1 MATQYANGKIVT
13 DGLILALNA
22 ADRNS
27 YVSGSTTWFDLTA
40 NNFTCS
46 LVNGP
51 AFNSSNSGN
60 IIFDG
65 VDDYANA
72 IPSSYSLVTG
82 SIIMFIS
89 HSLQNYYL
97 SYYDRPNSR
106 GSAYTGIIPTG
117 IVQVGVTY
125 NGTNHFFH
133 INGNTYQADIFG
145 VYAYDSVTPQSAGL
159 FGRARNDSGTSD
171 NVYTYNFS
179 MIPTSSGYSG
189 TPNANTF
196 FENFTTSSLGFYSY
210 TQCIIGKLPAV
221 TRPRNFTGKI
231 YNLNVYSKPL
241 TDQEV
246 LQNYNAQKSR
256 FNL

>member
-13 DGLILALNA
+13 SGLVLALNA

-27 YVSGSTTWFDLTA
+27 YVSGSTTWNDLSGNG
-40 NNFTCS
+40 NNGT
-46 LVNGP
+46 LINGP
-51 AFNSSNSGN
+51 AFSYTNNGS
-60 IIFDG
+60 IVFDG
-65 VDDYANA
+65 IDDYANA
-72 IPSSYSLVTG
+72 IPASYSLTTG
-82 SIIMFIS
+82 SITMFIS

-97 SYYDRPNSR
+97 CYYDRPNSK
-106 GSAYTGIIPTG
+106 GSAYTGIVPTG

-133 INGNTYQADIFG
+133 INGNTYQANILG
-145 VYAYDSVTPQSAGL
+145 IYAYDSVTPQSAGL
-159 FGRARNDSGTSD
+159 FGRSRSDSGTSD

-196 FENFTTSSLGFYSY
+196 FENFTTSSAGFFSY
-210 TQCIIGKLPAV
+210 VQCIIGKLPAV
-221 TRPRNFTGKI
+221 SRPRNFSGRI
-231 YNLNVYSKPL
+231 YNINVYSKPL
-241 TDQEV
+241 SSQEI